1 MVYCAKNKI
10 NIRSLLLFCTVLCA
24 TIAQAGT
31 NAGFGVALEPAQASG
46 PAIGAEV
53 EFAVQITGAV
63 EAKHALVVAQYD
75 SALFEFI
82 EFVPGDLIEGLMAPA
97 GMAEVIT
104 GSLKE
109 IQSGGTQ
116 LEGAPG
122 AGAGTLGTL
131 RFVVTGAMPAAG
143 ATISITQVQIN
154 ASASDA
160 DTLSYAVGELGFSAT
175 RRFANKLF
183 NFAVA
188 RRHDGADIAWESR
201 WPGVEDTLR
210 YRAVGDSTWT
220 TVANP
225 LFLSA
230 TAADIA
236 AVQALIAA
244 GVEAE
249 TATVAA
255 IEAVLSSEISAAQAS
270 LYAELD
276 VALRGRRHAF
286 EIQGLAVDTQYEY
299 EAWSTS
305 LVRQFSPVSSGLF
318 RTRLAPDLR
327 AAAGTDLDIQTTT
340 SAATATWF
348 TNRPADTRFSVA
360 LPDSDFVEE
369 VAVYD
374 GGGALVH
381 LAQATALLPNTE
393 YKFRVVSRLAG
404 VESLLAAG
412 LMTEAQVTV
421 VKTGTFRTK
430 EAGVPLRFLG
440 PPSRVIST
448 DGAIIS
454 FRLNQVAGALVDY
467 GLVREGE
474 GDDPDEVI
482 YDWSASSADVL
493 NAHSV
498 TLAGLESSS
507 RYRYRIRVVSP
518 GGDTLSTG
526 PEGDEQWNR
535 DLQLRTS
542 AAGDTLPPVIVEGPV
557 VVVRDVL
564 AIVRFTTDVET
575 KATVFFGSSGGT
587 YGTPDEFEEVDRS
600 PDGGPNF
607 AREHSVTISGL
618 EADLAYEYGVQVEA
632 ANGKSTSFE
641 PSLAAAKAAK
651 LAGILQPPG
660 GAGSFRTSNDP
671 DTQFPVILSGPA
683 VTSKTHDTAIVEWT
697 TDEPANSAVRFGTS
711 ATDKEE
717 RSGSNALNHKLVLS
731 NLQPGTTYRY
741 VVASTDAVG
750 NGATQSAKATFTTD
764 REVDLAAPRITG
776 QPSVIYKSDKIATIQ
791 WSTDEDAKGVVEFG
805 PTAALGFIRELPST
819 GQRHEI
825 ALANLSPSTTYFYKI
840 FSTDLNNNGPTESAV
855 LQFTTDALADL
866 ASPIVSGIRTA
877 AADSTA
883 IVRWDSDE
891 LADSFVEFGADS
903 LLLDLKIGDGKDVL
917 EHELTLTNLTPGQRY
932 YYRVGS
938 TDRANNP
945 PTESA
950 VFSFVTATQ
959 ADTLAP
965 SVPFALRATPG
976 ARQVL
981 LAWDAALEL
990 DLNGFNLYRSAGGD
1004 FELLASGLQKTTFT
1018 DSNVKNDS
1026 TYSYYVTA
1034 VDRQTPPNESAASA
1048 LVLVV
1053 PTTSAAPSPPSEL
1066 GRMGNFRR
1074 PTFFFT
1080 NASPFSAGAELTYT
1094 IQVSSRADFSKV
1106 TASVSGLAEGAGGI
1120 GAGQTGWMTSRDLV
1134 VGKTYYWRARAVE
1147 GSLVGPFSEERKFV
1161 VSAQSLV
1168 GDFNGDGSVL
1178 FDDFFLFV
1186 DFFGQASV
1194 GAAIPYD
1201 LDGSGRVDFADFFV
1215 FSDNFGRSAAAKR
1228 WASTEGV
1235 DDRTRFVLEAIK
1247 ASERGR
1253 GIVLR
1258 LWVEDA
1264 EALKAFGA
1272 VIEYD
1277 PAQVVF
1283 VEAMPGP
1290 GHFLESRGGSA
1301 PLFGMLSRRPG
1312 QVVLGN
1318 GLVAGEAVSGQGL
1331 LAELHFRLLE
1341 DHAETAFAL
1350 REGYVADSGQ
1360 NVRSLA
1366 QLSVARVRPQSFALY
1381 ANYPN
1386 PFNPSTSIEYA
1397 LPQEAEVSLV
1407 VYDIIGQEVR
1417 RLAVG
1422 QRQSAGFY
1430 RLVWDGRDGA
1440 GRAVGS
1446 GVYFYR
1452 LRAVGDTRFVQTRKM
1467 TLIK

>member
-1 MVYCAKNKI
+1 MLSV
-10 NIRSLLLFCTVLCA
+10 TM
-24 TIAQAGT
+24 AQAGS
-31 NAGFGVALEPAQASG
+31 NAGFVVALEKAQAAG

-53 EFAVQITGAV
+53 EFAVQISGAV
-63 EAKHALVVAQYD
+63 AAKHALVVAQYD
-75 SALFEFI
+75 STYFEFI
-82 EFVPGDLIEGLMAPA
+82 EFVPGNLIEGLVAPA
-97 GMAEVIT
+97 GVAEVKT
-104 GSLKE
+104 GSIKE

-116 LEGAPG
+116 LEGTPG
-122 AGAGTLGTL
+122 AGAGILGTL
-131 RFVVTGAMPAAG
+131 RFVVMGEIPAAG
-143 ATISITQVQIN
+143 AAISITQVQIN

-160 DTLSYAVGELGFSAT
+160 DTVSYAAGELVFSAT

-183 NFAVA
+183 NFAVT

-220 TVANP
+220 AVANP
-225 LFLSA
+225 LLLSA

-236 AVQALIAA
+236 AVQTLIAA

-255 IEAVLSSEISAAQAS
+255 MAAVLLSEVSAVQAA
-270 LYAELD
+270 LYAKLD
-276 VALRGRRHAF
+276 VALRGRRHVF
-286 EIQGLAVDTQYEY
+286 EIQNLAVDTQYEY
-299 EAWSTS
+299 QAWSTS
-305 LVRQFSPVSSGLF
+305 LSRQFSPVSSGLF

-348 TNRPADTRFSVA
+348 TNRPADTRFAVA
-360 LPDSDFVEE
+360 LPDSDFVED

-374 GGGALVH
+374 GNGALVH
-381 LAQATALLPNTE
+381 LAQATALLPDTE
-393 YKFRVVSRLAG
+393 YKFRVVSRLVG

-430 EAGVPLRFLG
+430 AAGVALRFLG

-518 GGDTLSTG
+518 SGDTLSTG
-526 PEGDEQWNR
+526 PEGDEQWNS

-564 AIVRFTTDVET
+564 AVVRFTTDVET

-587 YGTPDEFEEVDRS
+587 YGTPDEFEEVDRAA
-600 PDGGPNF
+600 DGGPRF

-618 EADLAYEYGVQVEA
+618 EPGLAYEYGVQVEA

-651 LAGILQPPG
+651 LAGVLQPPG
-660 GAGSFRTSNDP
+660 GAGSFQTNSDP

-683 VTSKTHDTAIVEWT
+683 VTSQTHDTAIVEWA

-717 RSGSNALNHKLVLS
+717 RSGTNALNHKVVLS

-750 NGATQSAKATFTTD
+750 NGATQSATATFTTD
-764 REVDLAAPRITG
+764 REVDLAAPRITQ

-791 WSTDEDAKGVVEFG
+791 WGTDEDAKGVVEFG
-805 PTAALGFIRELPST
+805 PTADLGFIRELPST

-825 ALANLSPSTTYFYKI
+825 ALTNLSAATTYFYKI

-866 ASPIVSGIRTA
+866 ASPALSAIRA
-877 AADSTA
+877 VAADSTA

-891 LADSFVEFGADS
+891 LADSFVEFGTDS
-903 LLLDLKIGDGKDVL
+903 LLLDLKIGTSKDVL

-945 PTESA
+945 PTESD
-950 VFSFVTATQ
+950 VLSFVTQVQ

-965 SVPFALRATPG
+965 SVPFALAATPG

-981 LAWDAALEL
+981 LAWDAELEL
-990 DLNGFNLYRSAGGD
+990 DLNGFNLYRSSGGD

-1018 DSNVKNDS
+1018 DPNVFNDS
-1026 TYSYYVTA
+1026 SYSYYVTA

-1048 LVLVV
+1048 TALVV
-1053 PTTSAAPSPPSEL
+1053 PTSSAAPSPPSEL
-1066 GRMGNFRR
+1066 GRTGNARR

-1106 TASVSGLAEGAGGI
+1106 TASTSGLAEGAGAI
-1120 GAGQTGWMTSRDLV
+1120 GAGQTGWTTRRDLV
-1134 VGKTYYWRARAVE
+1134 EGQTYYWRVRAVE
-1147 GSLVGPFSEERKFV
+1147 GRLVGPFSQEKKFV
-1161 VSAQSLV
+1161 VSSQGLV

-1186 DFFGQASV
+1186 DFFGQTAT
-1194 GAAIPYD
+1194 GAALPFD

-1215 FSDNFGRSAAAKR
+1215 FSDNFGRSLAAKR
-1228 WASTEGV
+1228 WASTESV
-1235 DDRTRFVLEAIK
+1235 DERARFVLEAFK
-1247 ASERGR
+1247 RQERGR
-1253 GIVLR
+1253 DIALR
-1258 LWVEDA
+1258 LWAEDI
-1264 EALKAFGA
+1264 EALKAYGA

-1277 PAQVVF
+1277 PAQVEF
-1283 VEAMPGP
+1283 VGASAGE
-1290 GHFLESRGGSA
+1290 GHFLESQGGSA
-1301 PLFGMLSRRPG
+1301 PLFAVLSRRPG

-1318 GLVAGEAVSGQGL
+1318 GLVAGQAVSGQGL
-1331 LAELHFRLLE
+1331 LAELRFRLAA
-1341 DHAETAFAL
+1341 DNWQAAFAL
-1350 REGYVADSGQ
+1350 REGYIAGPGQ
-1360 NVRSLA
+1360 DVRSLA
-1366 QLSVARVRPQSFALY
+1366 QLSTAVVKPHAFALY

-1407 VYDIIGQEVR
+1407 IYDILGQAVR
-1417 RLAVG
+1417 RLVVD
-1422 QRQSAGFY
+1422 QRQAAGFY
-1430 RLVWDGRDGA
+1430 RLAWDGRNGA

-1452 LRAVGDTRFVQTRKM
+1452 LRVRGVSGDTGDTHFVQTRKM

>member
-1 MVYCAKNKI
+1 MVYRIKNKKI
-10 NIRSLLLFCTVLCA
+10 YSWIVLFCTLLSTA
-24 TIAQAGT
+24 TVQAGS
-31 NAGFGVALEPAQASG
+31 NAGFSVALEPAQVSG
-46 PAIGAEV
+46 PAVGEQV
-53 EFAVQITGAV
+53 DFVVQIAGAV
-63 EAKHALVVAQYD
+63 AAKHALVIAQYD
-75 SALFEFI
+75 STFFEFV
-82 EFVPGDLIEGLMAPA
+82 EFVPGDLIEALVAPA
-97 GMAEVIT
+97 GIAEAVT

-116 LEGAPG
+116 LEGTPG
-122 AGAGTLGTL
+122 AGAGALGTL
-131 RFVVTGAMPAAG
+131 SFVVVGEIPAAG
-143 ATISITQVQIN
+143 PTISITQVQIN
-154 ASASDA
+154 ASSSDA
-160 DTLSYAVGELGFSAT
+160 DTLVYALGELSFSAA

-183 NFAVA
+183 NFAVE
-188 RRHDGADIAWESR
+188 RRHDGADIVWESR

-210 YRAVGDSTWT
+210 YRAVGDSVWT
-220 TVANP
+220 AVPNP

-236 AVQALIAA
+236 AVKVLQAA

-249 TATVAA
+249 TAAVAEM
-255 IEAVLSSEISAAQAS
+255 EAVLLVEVSVVQAA
-270 LYAELD
+270 LYADLD
-276 VALRGRRHAF
+276 VALRERRHAF
-286 EIQGLAVDTQYEY
+286 ALQALAVDTQYEY

-305 LVRQFSPVSSGLF
+305 LSRQFSPVESGLF

-340 SAATATWF
+340 ASATATWF
-348 TNRPADTRFSVA
+348 TNRPADTRFAVA
-360 LPDSDFVEE
+360 LPDSDFVDD
-369 VAVYD
+369 VAIYD
-374 GGGALVH
+374 DAGALVH
-381 LAQATALLPNTE
+381 LAQVEALLPGTE
-393 YKFRVVSRLAG
+393 YKYRVGSRLVG
-404 VESLLAAG
+404 VESLITAG
-412 LMTEAQVTV
+412 LMTEDRVTV

-430 EAGVPLRFLG
+430 KEGVPLRFLG

-448 DGAIIS
+448 AEAIIS

-467 GLVREGE
+467 GLVREG
-474 GDDPDEVI
+474 DDPDEVI
-482 YDWSASSADVL
+482 YDWNASSADVL

-518 GGDTLSTG
+518 SGDTLSTG

-542 AAGDTLPPVIVEGPV
+542 TAGDTLPPVIVEGPV

-575 KATVFFGSSGGT
+575 KATVFFGTSGGT
-587 YGTPDEFEEVDRS
+587 YGTPDEFEGVDRA
-600 PDGGPNF
+600 PDGGPRF

-618 EADLAYEYGVQVEA
+618 EPGLAYAYGVQVEG

-641 PSLAAAKAAK
+641 PNLVAAKRV
-651 LAGILQPPG
+651 GVLQPPG
-660 GAGSFRTSNDP
+660 GSGIFTTNNDP

-697 TDEPANSAVRFGTS
+697 TDEPANSAVRFGAS
-711 ATDKEE
+711 AIDEE
-717 RSGSNALNHKLVLS
+717 EGSGTNALSHKLVLS
-731 NLQPGTTYRY
+731 NLLPGTTYRY

-750 NGATQSAKATFTTD
+750 NGATESATSTFTTD
-764 REVDLAAPRITG
+764 REVDLAAPRITQEPG
-776 QPSVIYKSDKIATIQ
+776 VIYKSDKTATIE
-791 WSTDEDAKGVVEFG
+791 WRTDEDAKGVVEFG
-805 PTAALGFIRELPST
+805 PTTALGFIRELPST
-819 GQRHEI
+819 GQRHEV
-825 ALANLSPSTTYFYKI
+825 ALTNLSASTTYFYKI

-866 ASPIVSGIRTA
+866 TSPVVSGIRA
-877 AADSTA
+877 LAADSTA

-891 LADSFVEFGADS
+891 LADSFVEFSTDS
-903 LLLDLKIGDGKDVL
+903 LLLDLKIGVRKDVL
-917 EHELTLTNLTPGQRY
+917 EHELTLTNLTPGTRY

-950 VFSFVTATQ
+950 VFSFTAKTQ

-981 LAWDAALEL
+981 LAWDAELEL
-990 DLNGFNLYRSAGGD
+990 DLNGFNVYRSAGGD

-1018 DSNVKNDS
+1018 DPNVIDDSN
-1026 TYSYYVTA
+1026 YSYQVTA
-1034 VDRQTPPNESAASA
+1034 SDRQTPPNESAASEA
-1048 LVLVV
+1048 VAVV
-1053 PTTSAAPSPPSEL
+1053 PTASAAPSAPSEL
-1066 GRMGNFRR
+1066 GRTGDFLR

-1080 NASPFSAGAELTYT
+1080 NASPFGLGGELTYT

-1106 TASVSGLAEGAGGI
+1106 TASVSGVVEGAGATGT
-1120 GAGQTGWMTSRDLV
+1120 GQTGWTTGRGLNEGQS
-1134 VGKTYYWRARAVE
+1134 YYWRVRAVE
-1147 GSLVGPFSEERKFV
+1147 GSLVGPFSDAEEFFV
-1161 VSAQSLV
+1161 ANPQGLA

-1186 DFFGQASV
+1186 DFFGQPAA
-1194 GAAIPYD
+1194 GAAEPFD
-1201 LDGSGRVDFADFFV
+1201 LDDNGDVDFGDFFAFV
-1215 FSDNFGRSAAAKR
+1215 DNFGRSIAGKR
-1228 WASTEGV
+1228 WAGAGAV
-1235 DDRTRFVLEAIK
+1235 DEQTRFVLEAIK
-1247 ASERGR
+1247 ERERGR
-1253 GIVLR
+1253 EITLR
-1258 LWVEDA
+1258 LWAEEVDA
-1264 EALKAFGA
+1264 IKAYGA

-1277 PAQVVF
+1277 PAQVF
-1283 VEAMPGP
+1283 FEGAGP
-1290 GHFLESRGGSA
+1290 GAGDFLQSQGGRA
-1301 PLFGMLSRRPG
+1301 PLFGVLSRRSG

-1331 LAELHFRLLE
+1331 LAELRFRLIG
-1341 DHAETAFAL
+1341 DYAETAFAL
-1350 REGYVADSGQ
+1350 REGYVAHLGQ
-1360 NVRSLA
+1360 VVRSVA
-1366 QLSVARVRPQSFALY
+1366 QLESVRVRPESFALY

-1397 LPQEAEVSLV
+1397 LPENAEVSLV
-1407 VYDIIGQEVR
+1407 VYDIIGQQVR
-1417 RLAVG
+1417 RLLAA
-1422 QRQSAGFY
+1422 QHQAAGFY
-1430 RLVWDGRDGA
+1430 RLAWDGRDGA

-1452 LRAVGDTRFVQTRKM
+1452 LSTAGAVRFVQTRKM